1 MFKTLEYHVPVLE
14 SVALRRLLLLTLVA
28 TSLIFVVAPI

>member
-1 MFKTLEYHVPVLE
+1 MMKTLEYYVPVLE

-28 TSLIFVVAPI
+28 TSLIFVVAPV